1 MARSFDVVAVE
12 AKWQA
17 RWLDEGTYEVENDDP
32 RERYYC
38 LSMYPYPS
46 GAAHMGHVRNYTFGD
61 LIVRYQTMLG
71 KAVLSPFGFDSF
83 GLPAEN
89 AAIKAGSHP
98 RIFTEEKISELKSS
112 VIHLGAV
119 FDWRRETRSHDP
131 QFIKYSQIFFLA
143 LLKAGLAYRAEAPV
157 NWCPGCMTVL
167 ANEQVNP
174 DGTCDRSGDLVERK
188 NLEQWFYKITDY
200 ADELL
205 HDLDTLDWPE
215 RVKTMQRNWIGR
227 SVGVEFDLALSTD
240 PLKALRVYTT
250 RPDTGFGITY
260 AVVAPEHSMVEELT
274 TDEERASVT
283 ALIERATS
291 LSDIERTTTSEA
303 GIGLEKRGVFTG
315 SFVTNPF
322 NGEEV
327 PVYVADYVLGTY
339 GTGAIMAVPGED
351 ERDFAF
357 ATVYGLPIIRTTQP
371 PEGFE
376 GGAYNGDGVHINS
389 GFLDGLDVAHAKV
402 KAAEFLAKNANGI
415 DKVNYRLRDWLVSR
429 QRFWGCP
436 IPVVYCDEHGI
447 VPVPLTQLPVLAPDD
462 VVMNKNGQ
470 SPLATHEGFRN
481 TTCPI
486 DGGPARREADTLDTF
501 ADSSWYFLRYCD
513 PFTEGQAFN
522 PVEVAK
528 WMPADQYIGGIEHA
542 ILHLMYARFFLKA
555 LIDLDIAPG
564 VAREPFTRLFT
575 QGIIRLDG
583 KRMSKSKGNL
593 VSPEEYYQT
602 VGADGLRLFHLFVG
616 PPADNVDWVDQTE
629 EVIDGCGRFLDRV
642 YRLMNYDDVNFHE
655 EFDDAD
661 LAVRQAIHRTIE
673 KVTHGME
680 RWSYNTSVAAVM
692 ELVNTV
698 SKWARRDEGAHPTTL
713 EEAFD
718 TLLKLLAPMTPHITA
733 ELWETR
739 HPNELS
745 VHLQPWPQAEPALV
759 KEETTVMVVQ
769 INGKVRARLDV
780 SPDISEADASAAA
793 LSHSTIIQALNG
805 KSPQRV
811 VVRPPRL
818 VNIII

>member
-1 MARSFDVVAVE
+1 
-12 AKWQA
+12 
-17 RWLDEGTYEVENDDP
+17 
-32 RERYYC
+32 
-38 LSMYPYPS
+38 
-46 GAAHMGHVRNYTFGD
+46 
-61 LIVRYQTMLG
+61 
-71 KAVLSPFGFDSF
+71 
-83 GLPAEN
+83 
-89 AAIKAGSHP
+89 
-98 RIFTEEKISELKSS
+98 
-112 VIHLGAV
+112 
-119 FDWRRETRSHDP
+119 
-131 QFIKYSQIFFLA
+131 
-143 LLKAGLAYRAEAPV
+143 
-157 NWCPGCMTVL
+157 
-167 ANEQVNP
+167 
-174 DGTCDRSGDLVERK
+174 
-188 NLEQWFYKITDY
+188 
-200 ADELL
+200 
-205 HDLDTLDWPE
+205 
-215 RVKTMQRNWIGR
+215 
-227 SVGVEFDLALSTD
+227 
-240 PLKALRVYTT
+240 
-250 RPDTGFGITY
+250 
-260 AVVAPEHSMVEELT
+260 
-274 TDEERASVT
+274 
-283 ALIERATS
+283 
-291 LSDIERTTTSEA
+291 
-303 GIGLEKRGVFTG
+303 
-315 SFVTNPF
+315 
-322 NGEEV
+322 
-327 PVYVADYVLGTY
+327 
-339 GTGAIMAVPGED
+339 
-351 ERDFAF
+351 
-357 ATVYGLPIIRTTQP
+357 
-371 PEGFE
+371 
-376 GGAYNGDGVHINS
+376 
-389 GFLDGLDVAHAKV
+389 
-402 KAAEFLAKNANGI
+402 
-415 DKVNYRLRDWLVSR
+415 
-429 QRFWGCP
+429 
-436 IPVVYCDEHGI
+436 
-447 VPVPLTQLPVLAPDD
+447 
-462 VVMNKNGQ
+462 MNKNGQ

-780 SPDISEADASAAA
+780 SPDISEADASAVA